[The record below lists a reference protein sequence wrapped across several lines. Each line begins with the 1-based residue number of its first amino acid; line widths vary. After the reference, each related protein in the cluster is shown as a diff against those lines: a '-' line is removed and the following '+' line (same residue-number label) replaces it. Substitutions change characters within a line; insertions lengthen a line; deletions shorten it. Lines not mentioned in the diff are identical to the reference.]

1 MILGIQKVWLL
12 HGKSDSIYQIMTRNN
27 GNEIIAA
34 LDIGTSKILALVA
47 EINEQ
52 GELKII
58 GCGTKPS
65 SGLKKG
71 VVVNI
76 EATVYSIDQA
86 IREAERVAGCEI
98 NTVFAGI
105 AGSHIRSFDGH
116 GIVRI
121 NDGEVSQEDI
131 NGVIDAS
138 QAMNIPSD
146 QRILHVLP
154 KDFVIDGQEG
164 IREPI
169 GMSGVRLEA
178 DVHIVTVS
186 RSAEQNII
194 KSMDRCGLEVQQIV
208 LEQLASSFSVLSD
221 DEKDLGVCLVDIG
234 GGTSDI
240 VVFMDGQIVATKVIP
255 VGGNHVTNDI
265 AYALRTPEDEAE
277 EIKIKHACTVSKM
290 INKDELIEVP
300 SVGNRSPRKIELE
313 RLASVV
319 QARYEELFAVIDDE
333 IGKMNI
339 EKLRAGVVLTGGT
352 SQLNGAK
359 ELAEEILETDIRVG
373 FPKDMNGTFEN
384 INSPIHS
391 TGAGLLLFALDKYK
405 NNPDDLVKQKALES
419 PWARV
424 KSWLN
429 SNL

>member
-1 MILGIQKVWLL
+1 
-12 HGKSDSIYQIMTRNN
+12 MTRNN

-52 GELKII
+52 SELKVI
-58 GCGTKPS
+58 GYGTEPS

-86 IREAERVAGCEI
+86 IREAEKAAGCEI

-105 AGSHIRSFDGH
+105 AGSHVRSFDGH

-121 NDGEVSQEDI
+121 NEGEVSQEDI
-131 NGVIDAS
+131 DGVIDAS
-138 QAMNIPSD
+138 QAMSIPSD

-164 IREPI
+164 VREPI

-178 DVHIVTVS
+178 DVHIVTVA

-194 KSMDRCGLEVQQIV
+194 KSMERCGLEVQQIV

-240 VVFMDGQIVATKVIP
+240 VVFMGGQIVATKVIP

-265 AYALRTPEDEAE
+265 AYALRTPEKEAE
-277 EIKIKHACTVSKM
+277 EIKIKHACTISKM
-290 INKDELIEVP
+290 INKEELIEVP
-300 SVGNRSPRKIELE
+300 SVGNRSPRQIELE

-319 QARYEELFAVIDDE
+319 QARYEELFAVINDE

-339 EKLRAGVVLTGGT
+339 EKLRAGIVLTGGT

-359 ELAEEILETDIRVG
+359 ELAEEILETDVRVG
-373 FPKDMNGTFEN
+373 FPKDMNGTFES
-384 INSPIHS
+384 INRPIHA
-391 TGAGLLLFALDKYK
+391 TGVGLLLFALDKYK

-419 PWARV
+419 PWQRV
-424 KSWLN
+424 QSWLK

>member
-1 MILGIQKVWLL
+1 
-12 HGKSDSIYQIMTRNN
+12 MTRNN

-52 GELKII
+52 SELKVI
-58 GCGTKPS
+58 GCGTEPS

-76 EATVYSIDQA
+76 EATVNSIDQA
-86 IREAERVAGCEI
+86 IREAEKVAGCEI

-105 AGSHIRSFDGH
+105 AGSHVRSFDGH

-121 NDGEVSQEDI
+121 NEGEVSQEDI
-131 NGVIDAS
+131 DGVIDAS
-138 QAMNIPSD
+138 QAMSIPSD

-164 IREPI
+164 VREPI

-178 DVHIVTVS
+178 DVHIVTVA

-194 KSMDRCGLEVQQIV
+194 KSMERCGLEVQQIV

-240 VVFMDGQIVATKVIP
+240 VVFMGGQIVATKVIP

-265 AYALRTPEDEAE
+265 AYALRTPEKEAE
-277 EIKIKHACTVSKM
+277 EIKIKHACTISKM
-290 INKDELIEVP
+290 VNKEELIEVP
-300 SVGNRSPRKIELE
+300 SVGNRSPRQIELE

-319 QARYEELFAVIDDE
+319 QARYEELFAVINDE

-339 EKLRAGVVLTGGT
+339 EKLRAGIVLTGGT

-419 PWARV
+419 PWVRV

>member
-1 MILGIQKVWLL
+1 
-12 HGKSDSIYQIMTRNN
+12 MTRNN
-27 GNEIIAA
+27 GNEIVAA

-47 EINEQ
+47 EINDEN
-52 GELKII
+52 ELKVI
-58 GCGTKPS
+58 GFGSEPS
-65 SGLKKG
+65 GGLKKG

-178 DVHIVTVS
+178 DVHIVTVA

-265 AYALRTPEDEAE
+265 AYALRTPENEAE
-277 EIKIKHACTVSKM
+277 EIKIKHACTISKM
-290 INKDELIEVP
+290 INKEELIEVP

-373 FPKDMNGTFEN
+373 FPKDINGTFEN

-405 NNPDDLVKQKALES
+405 NNPDELVKQKALES
-419 PWARV
+419 SWMRV
-424 KSWLN
+424 KSWLK

>member
-1 MILGIQKVWLL
+1 
-12 HGKSDSIYQIMTRNN
+12 MTRNN
-27 GNEIIAA
+27 GNEIVAA

-47 EINEQ
+47 EINDKN
-52 GELKII
+52 ELKVI
-58 GCGTKPS
+58 GFGSEPS
-65 SGLKKG
+65 GGLKKG

-76 EATVYSIDQA
+76 EATVNSIDQA

-265 AYALRTPEDEAE
+265 AYALRTPENEAE
-277 EIKIKHACTVSKM
+277 EIKIKHACTISKM
-290 INKDELIEVP
+290 INKEELIEVP

-373 FPKDMNGTFEN
+373 FPKDINGTFEN

-419 PWARV
+419 PWVRV

>member
-1 MILGIQKVWLL
+1 
-12 HGKSDSIYQIMTRNN
+12 MTRNN

-52 GELKII
+52 SELKVI
-58 GCGTKPS
+58 GYGTQPS

-86 IREAERVAGCEI
+86 IREAEKAAGCEI

-105 AGSHIRSFDGH
+105 AGSHVRSFDGH

-121 NDGEVSQEDI
+121 NEGEVSQEDI
-131 NGVIDAS
+131 DGVIDAS
-138 QAMNIPSD
+138 QAMSIPSD

-164 IREPI
+164 VREPI

-178 DVHIVTVS
+178 DVHIVTVA

-194 KSMDRCGLEVQQIV
+194 KSMERCGLEVQQIV

-240 VVFMDGQIVATKVIP
+240 VVFMGGQIVATKVIP

-265 AYALRTPEDEAE
+265 AYALRTPEKEAE

-290 INKDELIEVP
+290 INKEELIEVP
-300 SVGNRSPRKIELE
+300 SVGNRSPRQIELE

-319 QARYEELFAVIDDE
+319 QARYEELFAVINDE

-339 EKLRAGVVLTGGT
+339 EKLRAGIVLTGGT

-359 ELAEEILETDIRVG
+359 ELAEEILETDVRVG
-373 FPKDMNGTFEN
+373 FPKDMNGTFES
-384 INSPIHS
+384 INRPIHA
-391 TGAGLLLFALDKYK
+391 TGVGLLLFALDKYK
-405 NNPDDLVKQKALES
+405 NNPDDLVKQKSLKS
-419 PWARV
+419 PWQRV
-424 KSWLN
+424 QSWLK

>member
-1 MILGIQKVWLL
+1 
-12 HGKSDSIYQIMTRNN
+12 MTRNN
-27 GNEIIAA
+27 GNEIVAA

-47 EINEQ
+47 EINDEN
-52 GELKII
+52 ELKVI
-58 GCGTKPS
+58 GFGSEPS
-65 SGLKKG
+65 GGLKKG

-194 KSMDRCGLEVQQIV
+194 KSMDRCGLEVQQMV

-265 AYALRTPEDEAE
+265 AYALRTPENEAE
-277 EIKIKHACTVSKM
+277 EIKIKHACTISKM
-290 INKDELIEVP
+290 INKEELIEVP

-373 FPKDMNGTFEN
+373 FPKDINGTFEN

-391 TGAGLLLFALDKYK
+391 TGAGLLLLALDKYK
-405 NNPDDLVKQKALES
+405 NNPDDIVKQKALES
-419 PWARV
+419 PWVRV

>member
-1 MILGIQKVWLL
+1 
-12 HGKSDSIYQIMTRNN
+12 MTRNN
-27 GNEIIAA
+27 GNEIVAA

-47 EINEQ
+47 EINDEN
-52 GELKII
+52 ELKVI
-58 GCGTKPS
+58 GFGSEPS
-65 SGLKKG
+65 GGLKKG

-265 AYALRTPEDEAE
+265 AYALRTPENEAE

-419 PWARV
+419 PWVRV

>member
-1 MILGIQKVWLL
+1 
-12 HGKSDSIYQIMTRNN
+12 MTRNN
-27 GNEIIAA
+27 GNEIVAA

-47 EINEQ
+47 EINDEN
-52 GELKII
+52 ELKVI
-58 GCGTKPS
+58 GFGSEPS
-65 SGLKKG
+65 GGLKKG

-265 AYALRTPEDEAE
+265 AYALRTPENEAE
-277 EIKIKHACTVSKM
+277 EIKIKHACTISKM
-290 INKDELIEVP
+290 INKEELIEVP

-359 ELAEEILETDIRVG
+359 ELAEEILETDSRVG
-373 FPKDMNGTFEN
+373 FPKDINGTFEN

-419 PWARV
+419 PWVRV

>member
-1 MILGIQKVWLL
+1 M
-12 HGKSDSIYQIMTRNN
+12 SRNN

-47 EINEQ
+47 EINEKM
-52 GELKII
+52 ELKII
-58 GCGTKPS
+58 GFGTES
-65 SGLKKG
+65 SIGLKKG

-76 EATVYSIDQA
+76 EATVKSIDQA
-86 IREAERVAGCEI
+86 IRKAEQVAGCEI

-121 NDGEVSQEDI
+121 NEGEVSQEDI
-131 NGVIDAS
+131 DGVIDAS
-138 QAMNIPSD
+138 QAMSIPSD

-164 IREPI
+164 VREPI

-178 DVHIVTVS
+178 DVHIVTVA

-194 KSMDRCGLEVQQIV
+194 KSMERCGLEVQQIV

-240 VVFMDGQIVATKVIP
+240 VVFMGGQIAATKVIP

-265 AYALRTPEDEAE
+265 AYALRTPEKEAE
-277 EIKIKHACTVSKM
+277 EIKIKHACTTSK
-290 INKDELIEVP
+290 ITNKEQLIKVP
-300 SVGNRSPRKIELE
+300 SVGNRSPRQISLE
-313 RLASVV
+313 TLASVV
-319 QARYEELFAVIDDE
+319 QARYEELFRVINDE

-339 EKLRAGVVLTGGT
+339 ERLRAGVVLTGGT

-359 ELAEEILETDIRVG
+359 ELAEEILETDVRVG
-373 FPKDMNGTFEN
+373 FPKDVNGAFEN
-384 INSPIHS
+384 INTPIHA
-391 TGAGLLLFALDKYK
+391 TGVGLLLFAMDKYK
-405 NNPDDLVKQKALES
+405 NNPHELIKQKALES
-419 PWARV
+419 RWQRV
-424 KSWLN
+424 KSWLK

>member
-1 MILGIQKVWLL
+1 
-12 HGKSDSIYQIMTRNN
+12 MTRNN

-47 EINEQ
+47 EINEES
-52 GELKII
+52 ELKVI
-58 GCGTKPS
+58 GFGSEPS
-65 SGLKKG
+65 EGLKKG

-86 IREAERVAGCEI
+86 IKEAERVAGCEI

-131 NGVIDAS
+131 DGVIDAS
-138 QAMNIPSD
+138 QAMSIPSD

-164 IREPI
+164 VREPI

-178 DVHIVTVS
+178 DVHIVTVA

-194 KSMDRCGLEVQQIV
+194 KSMERCGLEVQQIV

-265 AYALRTPEDEAE
+265 AYALRTPEKEAE
-277 EIKIKHACTVSKM
+277 EIKIKHACTILKM
-290 INKDELIEVP
+290 IDKEELIEVP

-319 QARYEELFAVIDDE
+319 QARYEELFAVINDE

-339 EKLRAGVVLTGGT
+339 EKLRAGIVLTGGT
-352 SQLNGAK
+352 SQLDGAK
-359 ELAEEILETDIRVG
+359 ELAEEILGTDVRVG
-373 FPKDMNGTFEN
+373 FPKDANGAFEN
-384 INSPIHS
+384 INKPIHS
-391 TGAGLLLFALDKYK
+391 TGVGLLLFALDKYQ
-405 NNPDDLVKQKALES
+405 NNPGDLVKQKALES
-419 PWARV
+419 PWLKI
-424 KSWLN
+424 KSWLK

>member
-1 MILGIQKVWLL
+1 
-12 HGKSDSIYQIMTRNN
+12 MTRNN
-27 GNEIIAA
+27 GNEIVAA

-47 EINEQ
+47 EINDKN
-52 GELKII
+52 ELKVI
-58 GCGTKPS
+58 GFGSEPS
-65 SGLKKG
+65 GGLKKG

-265 AYALRTPEDEAE
+265 AYALRTPENEAE
-277 EIKIKHACTVSKM
+277 EIKIKHACTISKM
-290 INKDELIEVP
+290 INKEELIEVP

-373 FPKDMNGTFEN
+373 FPKDINGTFEN

-419 PWARV
+419 PWVRV

>member
-1 MILGIQKVWLL
+1 
-12 HGKSDSIYQIMTRNN
+12 MTRNN
-27 GNEIIAA
+27 GNEIVAA

-47 EINEQ
+47 EINDKN
-52 GELKII
+52 ELKVI
-58 GCGTKPS
+58 GFGSEPS
-65 SGLKKG
+65 GGLKKG

-265 AYALRTPEDEAE
+265 AYALRTPENEAE
-277 EIKIKHACTVSKM
+277 EIKIKHACTISKM
-290 INKDELIEVP
+290 INKEELIEVP

-419 PWARV
+419 PWVRV

>member
-1 MILGIQKVWLL
+1 
-12 HGKSDSIYQIMTRNN
+12 MTRNN

-52 GELKII
+52 SELKVI
-58 GCGTKPS
+58 GYGTQPS

-86 IREAERVAGCEI
+86 IREAEKAAGCEI

-105 AGSHIRSFDGH
+105 AGSHVRSFDGH

-121 NDGEVSQEDI
+121 NEGEVSQEDI
-131 NGVIDAS
+131 DGVIDAS
-138 QAMNIPSD
+138 QAMSIPSD

-164 IREPI
+164 VREPI

-178 DVHIVTVS
+178 DVHIVTVA

-194 KSMDRCGLEVQQIV
+194 KSMERCGLEVQQIV

-240 VVFMDGQIVATKVIP
+240 VVFMGGQIVATKVIP

-265 AYALRTPEDEAE
+265 AYALRTPEKEAE
-277 EIKIKHACTVSKM
+277 EIKIKHACTISKM
-290 INKDELIEVP
+290 INKEELIEVP
-300 SVGNRSPRKIELE
+300 SVGNRSPRQIELE

-319 QARYEELFAVIDDE
+319 QARYEELFAVINDE

-339 EKLRAGVVLTGGT
+339 EKLRAGIVLTGGT

-359 ELAEEILETDIRVG
+359 ELAEEILETDVRVG
-373 FPKDMNGTFEN
+373 FPKDMNGTFES
-384 INSPIHS
+384 INRPIHA
-391 TGAGLLLFALDKYK
+391 TGVGLLLFALDKYK

-419 PWARV
+419 PWQRV
-424 KSWLN
+424 QSWLK

>member
-1 MILGIQKVWLL
+1 
-12 HGKSDSIYQIMTRNN
+12 MTRNN
-27 GNEIIAA
+27 GNEIVAA

-47 EINEQ
+47 EINDKN
-52 GELKII
+52 ELKVI
-58 GCGTKPS
+58 GFGSEPS
-65 SGLKKG
+65 GGLKKG

-76 EATVYSIDQA
+76 EATVYSINQA

-169 GMSGVRLEA
+169 GMSGIRLEA

-265 AYALRTPEDEAE
+265 AYALRTPENEAE

-290 INKDELIEVP
+290 INKEELIEVP

>member
-1 MILGIQKVWLL
+1 
-12 HGKSDSIYQIMTRNN
+12 MTRNN
-27 GNEIIAA
+27 GNEIVAA

-47 EINEQ
+47 EINDEN
-52 GELKII
+52 ELKVI
-58 GCGTKPS
+58 GFGSEPS
-65 SGLKKG
+65 GGLKKG

-373 FPKDMNGTFEN
+373 FPKDINGTFEN

-419 PWARV
+419 PWVRV

>member
-1 MILGIQKVWLL
+1 
-12 HGKSDSIYQIMTRNN
+12 MTRNN
-27 GNEIIAA
+27 GNEIVAA

-47 EINEQ
+47 EINDEN
-52 GELKII
+52 ELKVI
-58 GCGTKPS
+58 GFGSEPS
-65 SGLKKG
+65 GGLKKG

-265 AYALRTPEDEAE
+265 AYALRTPENEAE
-277 EIKIKHACTVSKM
+277 EIKIKHACTISKM
-290 INKDELIEVP
+290 INKEELIEVP

>member
-1 MILGIQKVWLL
+1 
-12 HGKSDSIYQIMTRNN
+12 MTKNN

-52 GELKII
+52 GKLKII
-58 GCGTKPS
+58 GYGTEPS

-76 EATVYSIDQA
+76 EATVNSIDQA
-86 IREAERVAGCEI
+86 IREAEKIAGCEI

-121 NDGEVSQEDI
+121 NEGEVSQEDI
-131 NGVIDAS
+131 DGVIDAS
-138 QAMNIPSD
+138 QAMSIPSD

-164 IREPI
+164 VREPI

-178 DVHIVTVS
+178 DVHIVTVA

-194 KSMDRCGLEVQQIV
+194 KSMERCGLEVQQIV

-240 VVFMDGQIVATKVIP
+240 VVFMGGQIVATKVIP

-265 AYALRTPEDEAE
+265 AYALRTPEKEAE
-277 EIKIKHACTVSKM
+277 KIKIKHACTISKM
-290 INKDELIEVP
+290 VNKEELIEVP
-300 SVGNRSPRKIELE
+300 SVGNRSPRQIELE

-319 QARYEELFAVIDDE
+319 QARYEELFAVINDE

-339 EKLRAGVVLTGGT
+339 EKLRAGIVLTGGT

-359 ELAEEILETDIRVG
+359 ELAEEILETDVRVG
-373 FPKDMNGTFEN
+373 FPKDMNGTFKN
-384 INSPIHS
+384 INSPIHA
-391 TGAGLLLFALDKYK
+391 TGVGLLLFALDKYK
-405 NNPDDLVKQKALES
+405 NNPHDLIKQKALES
-419 PWARV
+419 PWLRV
-424 KSWLN
+424 KSWLK

>member
-1 MILGIQKVWLL
+1 
-12 HGKSDSIYQIMTRNN
+12 MTRNN

-47 EINEQ
+47 EINDQ
-52 GELKII
+52 GELKVI
-58 GCGTKPS
+58 GYGTEPS

-76 EATVYSIDQA
+76 EATVHSIDQA
-86 IREAERVAGCEI
+86 IREAEKVAGCEI

-105 AGSHIRSFDGH
+105 AGSHVRSFDGH

-121 NDGEVSQEDI
+121 SEGEVSQEDI
-131 NGVIDAS
+131 DGVIDAS
-138 QAMNIPSD
+138 QAMSIPSD

-164 IREPI
+164 VREPI

-178 DVHIVTVS
+178 DVHIVTVA

-194 KSMDRCGLEVQQIV
+194 KSMERCGLEVQQII

-240 VVFMDGQIVATKVIP
+240 VVFMGGQIVATKVIP

-265 AYALRTPEDEAE
+265 AYALRTPEKEAE
-277 EIKIKHACTVSKM
+277 EIKIKHACTISKM
-290 INKDELIEVP
+290 INKEELIEVP
-300 SVGNRSPRKIELE
+300 SVGNRSPRQIELE

-319 QARYEELFAVIDDE
+319 EARYEELFVVINDE

-339 EKLRAGVVLTGGT
+339 EKLRAGIVLTGGA

-384 INSPIHS
+384 INNPSHS
-391 TGAGLLLFALDKYK
+391 TGVGLLLFALDKYK
-405 NNPDDLVKQKALES
+405 NNPNDLIKQKALES
-419 PWARV
+419 PLLRV
-424 KSWLN
+424 KSWLK

>member
-1 MILGIQKVWLL
+1 
-12 HGKSDSIYQIMTRNN
+12 MTRNN
-27 GNEIIAA
+27 GNEIVAA

-47 EINEQ
+47 EINDEN
-52 GELKII
+52 ELKVI
-58 GCGTKPS
+58 GFGSEPS
-65 SGLKKG
+65 GGLKKG

-76 EATVYSIDQA
+76 EATVYSIHQA

-265 AYALRTPEDEAE
+265 AYALRTPENEAE
-277 EIKIKHACTVSKM
+277 EIKIKHACTISKM
-290 INKDELIEVP
+290 INKEELIEVP

-373 FPKDMNGTFEN
+373 FPKDINGTFEN

-419 PWARV
+419 PWVRV

>member
-1 MILGIQKVWLL
+1 
-12 HGKSDSIYQIMTRNN
+12 MTRNN

-34 LDIGTSKILALVA
+34 LDVGTSKILALVA

-52 GELKII
+52 RELKVI
-58 GCGTKPS
+58 GCGTEPS

-76 EATVYSIDQA
+76 EATVNSIDQA
-86 IREAERVAGCEI
+86 IIEAEKVAGCEI

-105 AGSHIRSFDGH
+105 AGSHVRSFDGH

-121 NDGEVSQEDI
+121 NKGEVSQEDI
-131 NGVIDAS
+131 DGVIDAS
-138 QAMNIPSD
+138 QAMSIPSD

-164 IREPI
+164 VREPI

-194 KSMDRCGLEVQQIV
+194 KSMERCGLEVQQIV

-240 VVFMDGQIVATKVIP
+240 VVFLNGQIVATKVIP

-265 AYALRTPEDEAE
+265 AYALRTPEKEAE
-277 EIKIKHACTVSKM
+277 EIKIKHACTISKM
-290 INKDELIEVP
+290 KNKEALIEVP
-300 SVGNRSPRKIELE
+300 SVGNRSPRQIELE

-319 QARYEELFAVIDDE
+319 QARYEELFAVINDE

-339 EKLRAGVVLTGGT
+339 EKLRAGFVLTGGA

-359 ELAEEILETDIRVG
+359 ELAEEILETDVRVG
-373 FPKDMNGTFEN
+373 FPKDMNGAFET
-384 INSPIHS
+384 INRPIHA
-391 TGAGLLLFALDKYK
+391 TGVGLLLFALDKYT
-405 NNPDDLVKQKALES
+405 NNPNDLIKQKALES
-419 PWARV
+419 PWLRV
-424 KSWLN
+424 KSWMK

>member
-1 MILGIQKVWLL
+1 
-12 HGKSDSIYQIMTRNN
+12 MTRNN
-27 GNEIIAA
+27 GNEIVAA

-47 EINEQ
+47 EINDKN
-52 GELKII
+52 ELKVI
-58 GCGTKPS
+58 GFGSEPS
-65 SGLKKG
+65 GGLKKG

-76 EATVYSIDQA
+76 EATVYSIHQA

-265 AYALRTPEDEAE
+265 AYALRTPENEAE
-277 EIKIKHACTVSKM
+277 EIKIKHACTISKM
-290 INKDELIEVP
+290 INKEELIEVP

-373 FPKDMNGTFEN
+373 FPKDINGTFEN

-419 PWARV
+419 PWVRV